1 MWDKATSAYITL
13 FIYMF
18 LFYKM
23 TDCNNKSELI
33 KVKEFFLQ
41 LNSKLKSTGSCFVSG
56 TYIFEGRNVFD
67 FLKSFCNKSRTGQ
80 PYIAPKS
87 HNLHIDNSLFQTH
100 KLNNFD
106 TRIKNEQIVQ
116 YEVNL
121 TDDYAIGYPCDD
133 TECSKN
139 ALKIGENIEN
149 MPKTT
154 EDEDKNFTNVFPEFE
169 EFNSKDYIEQ
179 QALIDKFYCTLNYEK
194 KKCVL
199 FYTFTVVVNNS
210 NAHVYTF
217 VKLEMSPTTNV
228 RDAINHGVHA
238 FAHYFTKD
246 GGKRK
251 NTWPVRREDMLVLK
265 VREEF
270 GAPTEPTYVGTYKP
284 SEIQRCSPNECK
296 YLIDDNKAFESR
308 KTFTF
313 KTIKGKYMFGLFRK
327 SSEAKYYIPFSG
339 AALLIKDSKD
349 LKSINKLLV
358 EPVYTF
364 ETEDKELYITDTV
377 ALEFYNKYV
386 RTRNE
391 MFVPEWFYRDLLP
404 PTTRHAGGRKAS
416 VGSYRK
422 TEKRFPYNRR
432 EYVVYRDR
440 STRRE
445 YVRVKGAYVPCNT
458 LKRDART
465 GGDRK
470 KIDTNRSRAAYK
482 EKSP

>member
-1 MWDKATSAYITL
+1 ML
-13 FIYMF
+13 
-18 LFYKM
+18 LLYKM
-23 TDCNNKSELI
+23 TDCKSELI
-33 KVKEFFLQ
+33 KVKNFFVQ
-41 LNSKLKSTGSCFVSG
+41 LNNKLKSTESCFVSG

-67 FLKSFCNKSRTGQ
+67 FLKQFCNKSRVGQ

-87 HNLHIDNSLFQTH
+87 HNLHIDNKLFQTH
-100 KLNNFD
+100 KLNNSD
-106 TRIKNEQIVQ
+106 TSIKEKEIIQ

-121 TDDYAIGYPCDD
+121 TDDYAIEYPCDD

-139 ALKIGENIEN
+139 TLTIGENIDRTLD
-149 MPKTT
+149 TT
-154 EDEDKNFTNVFPEFE
+154 EDENFTNVFPEFE
-169 EFNSKDYIEQ
+169 EFNSKTDSEQ
-179 QALIDKFYCTLNYEK
+179 KALIDKFYCTLNYEK

-199 FYTFTVVVNNS
+199 FYTFTVVGS
-210 NAHVYTF
+210 NGVERFEKAYTF

-246 GGKRK
+246 GANRK
-251 NTWPVRREDMLVLK
+251 NTWSVRREDMLVLK
-265 VREEF
+265 VRENKF
-270 GAPTEPTYVGTYKP
+270 GAPPEPTYVGTYKP
-284 SEIQRCSPNECK
+284 SEIERCSPSECK
-296 YLIDDNKAFESR
+296 YLIDDKEAFESR
-308 KTFTF
+308 KPFTF
-313 KTIKGKYMFGLFRK
+313 KTTKGKYMFGLLHK
-327 SSEAKYYIPFSG
+327 PNENKYYIPFNG
-339 AALLIKDSKD
+339 PALLIKDSKH
-349 LKSINKLLV
+349 LQSINRMFV

-364 ETEDKELYITDTV
+364 EKEDRKLYSTDTTE
-377 ALEFYNKYV
+377 LEFYNKYV

-391 MFVPEWFYRDLLP
+391 MFVPKWFYRDLFLSSY
-404 PTTRHAGGRKAS
+404 GGSGRKAS

-445 YVRVKGAYVPCNT
+445 YVRLKGAYVPCNT

-470 KIDTNRSRAAYK
+470 KN
-482 EKSP
+482 